1 MLVRKRNDKNEIVQ
15 YKAHLVEQGF
25 SQCPGIDYEEIYSP
39 VMNVIMFRYLIC
51 LVVSEKLNMQLMNVV
66 TTYLYGDL
74 NMKFYMKDPEGLK
87 LTDSSS
93 SKPWNSLSIL

>member
-1 MLVRKRNDKNEIVQ
+1 M
-15 YKAHLVEQGF
+15 AQGF
-25 SQCPGIDYEEIYSP
+25 CQRPGIDYEEIYSP

-66 TTYLYGDL
+66 ATYLCGDL
-74 NMKFYMKDPEGLK
+74 NMKIYMKDLEGLK